1 MKKILYFAS
10 ALLAVFMTYACSSIE
25 DNAAPTDIPVT
36 ITDADGNKYETY
48 QVATFKGE
56 VGSEVSLKVGV
67 YDDFDIYGV
76 DFGDGKIVVD
86 TVCYQNKGLLGEDGL
101 SKPGTSHGGIT
112 EFKGTVAGNGTIIVY
127 GKSDI
132 WYLYLSGGVA
142 PTSFDQEKLKKV
154 VQFSISKVAIDAI
167 DLTGFDEIEQ
177 FSFTQG
183 SLKSIDVSNNAKLK
197 NLTIN
202 NNTASTFESVL
213 ESLDLTKNTNLEQ
226 LNVMGASADKPGKLT
241 KLDLSKNTK
250 LTNLYA
256 QYNALTEVILPEGA
270 TLSFLNLMGNQLESV
285 DLTKLTSFK
294 DIYLSANKLKTL
306 DLSKAVKGTIQ
317 IQNNLFTLA
326 TLPTKPAVTTTSK
339 YTYAPQPAYEVAEA
353 ITDANNLLD
362 LSSQLTATGVA
373 TEPQTTTYTF
383 FAGTTE
389 LKENEDYKVVEPG
402 KFTFLK
408 SQTEKVYAVMATD
421 AFPKFTGNNAY
432 KTTEFTVT
440 VTASTS
446 VEARTWDFTKWS
458 DETIANLKADAAKVT
473 VEDDPDNAGYTK
485 CTNNGASWSDHE
497 KVTKCDTYNA
507 SKNNCFWLSAETTDA
522 NGKAI
527 KELEGLQ
534 FDASYC
540 SSRSLAIAVN
550 YPSTSL
556 GTYAGASYL
565 WLGGKNKTC
574 FTIPGVKAGQK
585 ITIVAESHKIAE
597 GRGVTINDESFTPK
611 EKDSHTWTIAA
622 DGDVVVKNTNGCHI
636 YSIEVK

>member
-25 DNAAPTDIPVT
+25 DNAAPTNIPVT

-408 SQTEKVYAVMATD
+408 SQTEKVHAVMATD
-421 AFPKFTGNNAY
+421 AFPKFTGSNAY

-440 VTASTS
+440 VTASTT

-458 DETIANLKADAAKVT
+458 AETIANLKADAANSKIS
-473 VEDDPDNAGYTK
+473 G
-485 CTNNGASWSDHE
+485 WSDVE
-497 KVTKCDTYNA
+497 KKADAEADADPTEA
-507 SKNNCFWLSAETTDA
+507 SKDNCFWLTAETIDA

-527 KELEGLQ
+527 AELAGLK
-534 FDASYC
+534 FDADYC
-540 SSRSLAIAVN
+540 NTRSLAIAVN
-550 YPSTSL
+550 YPSPDASKDF
-556 GTYAGASYL
+556 GPYAGSSYL

-574 FTIPGVKAGQK
+574 FTIPDVKAGQK
-585 ITIVAESHKIAE
+585 ITMVIESHKISD

-611 EKDSHTWTIAA
+611 AKDSHTWTIAA

>member
-440 VTASTS
+440 VTAGTS

-458 DETIANLKADAAKVT
+458 AETIANLKADAA
-473 VEDDPDNAGYTK
+473 
-485 CTNNGASWSDHE
+485 ASIFTGWSDVE
-497 KVTKCDTYNA
+497 KDPNKEGNPQEPTEA
-507 SKNNCFWLSAETTDA
+507 SKDNCFWLTAETTDA

-527 KELEGLQ
+527 AELAGLK

-540 SSRSLAIAVN
+540 NTRSLAIAVN
-550 YPSTSL
+550 YPSPDASKDF
-556 GTYAGASYL
+556 GPYAGSSYL

-574 FTIPGVKAGQK
+574 FTIPDVKAGQK
-585 ITIVAESHKIAE
+585 ITMVIESHKISD

-611 EKDSHTWTIAA
+611 AKDSHTWTIAA